1 VWDAVGRRGRP
12 RLWNVVVA
20 GGSLDP
26 TTWTDS
32 RTGTPG
38 AEGAGGDGAR
48 AEDPAV
54 EPVTVETG
62 AGAADPGTAGA
73 RTGAEPVVVDPALG
87 MEDRAARVEA
97 ALGRLPTRLREA
109 VEPHRDRLDVEL
121 IARAYEFAETAH
133 RGQKRASG
141 DSYIVHTTEV
151 ARILAEIHLDTVSVA
166 AGLIHDTVEDTART
180 MDEVR
185 AEFGDEVAQ
194 VVDGVTKIGKVEFR
208 SSTEQQ
214 VENYR
219 KLLLSMASDARV
231 ILIKLV
237 DRLHNMRTLDHLRPE
252 KQKRIALETREIY
265 APLAH
270 RLGMAQ
276 IKWELEDLSFKH
288 LEPAAYRDLV
298 KKVKDRRT
306 EREGWVES
314 LRKPLEAELRKA
326 GIPCEVYGRPKH
338 LWSIH
343 RKMVHRGRPYEE
355 IYDLMAIRV
364 ITDSV
369 ANCYHALGVLHN
381 QWTPLQE
388 RFHDYIATP
397 KSNMYRS
404 LHTTIFGPGGRLYEI
419 QIRTGDMHRTAEY
432 GIAAHWKYKEGRVV
446 PMGGG
451 DEVDDTLSW
460 FRQVLEWQQDTREP
474 EEFMEFLRIDLFQDE
489 IFVFTPKGDVKQL
502 PKGATPIDFAFAV
515 HTEVGLRC
523 AGSRVNGRIA
533 PLSRELRNG
542 DTVEV
547 MTDDRQRPS
556 RDWLGFV
563 KTARARQKIRQWIRQ
578 EEFDS
583 SLKLGKEI
591 LDRELKKRKM
601 GKPDSD
607 AMEAAAFAAGMPT
620 YEHVLAA
627 LGRGDLGL
635 SAILGEMF
643 PEADTSA
650 LPERQPNAF
659 ERLVDRVRG
668 SSNAVRIQGLENLM
682 VRYSQCCQPVPG
694 DDVIGY
700 ITRGRG
706 ISIHRKDCPNVLN
719 LANDPERRV
728 EIEWK
733 AEAGDRFF
741 VRLIVEGDDRRGLLG
756 EIASAITSTGTNI
769 SSAEIHGVEGG
780 MTGSFVVEVE
790 NLSHLKKVVKSIRG
804 VKGVLGVERREHF
817 AESDLET

>member
-1 VWDAVGRRGRP
+1 LDSTTPTDTRTGTSTDD
-12 RLWNVVVA
+12 VA
-20 GGSLDP
+20 GGLADATKP
-26 TTWTDS
+26 
-32 RTGTPG
+32 
-38 AEGAGGDGAR
+38 AGGASSDGGSA
-48 AEDPAV
+48 
-54 EPVTVETG
+54 
-62 AGAADPGTAGA
+62 
-73 RTGAEPVVVDPALG
+73 VDPAG
-87 MEDRAARVEA
+87 TDA
-97 ALGRLPTRLREA
+97 ALNRLPSRLREA
-109 VEPHRDRLDVEL
+109 VEPHRTRLDVEQ
-121 IARAYEFAETAH
+121 IARAYEFAEAAH

-141 DSYIVHTTEV
+141 DSFIVHTTEV
-151 ARILAEIHLDTVSVA
+151 ARILAEIHLDTVSVV
-166 AGLIHDTVEDTART
+166 AGLIHDTVEDTPRT
-180 MDEVR
+180 LNDVR
-185 AEFGDEVAQ
+185 EAFGAEVAA

-288 LEPAAYRDLV
+288 LESEAYRDLV
-298 KKVKDRRT
+298 KKVKDRRG
-306 EREGWVES
+306 EREEWVEA
-314 LRKPLEAELRKA
+314 LRGPLEDELLKA

-338 LWSIH
+338 LWSIQ

-364 ITDSV
+364 ITDSI
-369 ANCYHALGVLHN
+369 ANCYHALGVIHN
-381 QWTPLQE
+381 LWTPLQE
-388 RFHDYIATP
+388 RFHDYVATP

-419 QIRTGDMHRTAEY
+419 QIRTGEMHRTAEY
-432 GIAAHWKYKEGRVV
+432 GIAAHWKYKQGRRT
-446 PMGGG
+446 PAQG
-451 DEVDDTLSW
+451 DEVDETLSW

-502 PKGATPIDFAFAV
+502 PKGATAIDFAFAV

-523 AGSRVNGRIA
+523 SGARVNGRIA

-547 MTDDRQRPS
+547 MTDERQRPS

-578 EEFDS
+578 QEHDS

-591 LDRELKKRKM
+591 LDRELKRRKV
-601 GKPDSD
+601 GRPDEETMARAAEELGMASD
-607 AMEAAAFAAGMPT
+607 
-620 YEHVLAA
+620 EHLLSA
-627 LGRGDLGL
+627 LGRGDVGL
-635 SAILGEMF
+635 AAILGQLF
-643 PEADTSA
+643 PESETEP
-650 LPERQPNAF
+650 LPPRRPNAF

-668 SSNAVRIQGLENLM
+668 SSSAVRIQGLENLM

-706 ISIHRKDCPNVLN
+706 ISIHRHDCPNVLN
-719 LANDPERRV
+719 LGEHPERRV

-741 VRLIVEGDDRRGLLG
+741 VRIIIEGDDRRGLLSD
-756 EIASAITSTGTNI
+756 ISSAITSTGTNI
-769 SSAEIHGVEGG
+769 SSAEMHGVEGG

-790 NLSHLKKVVKSIRG
+790 NLNHLKKVVKSVRN
-804 VKGVLGVERREHF
+804 VKGVLGVERKEHF
-817 AESDLET
+817 AESDLEA

>member
-1 VWDAVGRRGRP
+1 
-12 RLWNVVVA
+12 
-20 GGSLDP
+20 LDP
-26 TTWTDS
+26 TTWTDH
-32 RTGTPG
+32 
-38 AEGAGGDGAR
+38 
-48 AEDPAV
+48 
-54 EPVTVETG
+54 
-62 AGAADPGTAGA
+62 
-73 RTGAEPVVVDPALG
+73 RTGAPEAEGPGEDSARPAAEPVARSESGAKPAASPESG
-87 MEDRAARVEA
+87 AEPAASPESAMGPAASPDAPAESVAPAPDAVARTDA
-97 ALGRLPTRLREA
+97 ALARLPARLREA
-109 VEPHRDRLDVEL
+109 IEPHRDRLDVEV

-151 ARILAEIHLDTVSVA
+151 ARILAEIHLDTASVV
-166 AGLIHDTVEDTART
+166 AGLIHDTVEDTPRT
-180 MDEVR
+180 LADVR

-252 KQKRIALETREIY
+252 KQRRIAMETREIY

-276 IKWELEDLSFKH
+276 IKWELEDLTFKH
-288 LEPAAYRDLV
+288 LEPEAYRELV
-298 KKVKDRRT
+298 KKVKDRRA

-364 ITDSV
+364 ITDSI

-432 GIAAHWKYKEGRVV
+432 GIAAHWKYKEGRAV
-446 PMGGG
+446 PTATSG

-460 FRQVLEWQQDTREP
+460 FRQVLEWQQETREP

-523 AGSRVNGRIA
+523 SGSRVNGRIA

-542 DTVEV
+542 DTVEI
-547 MTDDRQRPS
+547 MTDERQRPS

-563 KTARARQKIRQWIRQ
+563 KTARARQKIRQWIKV

-591 LDRELKKRKM
+591 LDRELKKRK
-601 GKPDSD
+601 KARPDAE
-607 AMEAAAFAAGMPT
+607 AMEAAAEAAGLPSFD
-620 YEHVLAA
+620 HVLSA

-635 SAILGEMF
+635 SAILGEMY
-643 PEADTSA
+643 PDADVA
-650 LPERQPNAF
+650 VVPERQPNAF

-668 SSNAVRIQGLENLM
+668 SNSAVRIQGLENLM

-694 DDVIGY
+694 DNVIGY

-756 EIASAITSTGTNI
+756 EIASSITSTGTNI
-769 SSAEIHGVEGG
+769 SSAEVHGVEGG

-790 NLSHLKKVVKSIRG
+790 NLNHLKKVVKSIRG

-817 AESDLET
+817 AESDIEA